1 MLTFV
6 QKDPTGR
13 VVRTAVVMERKNN
26 NSRFNRLPLDVGRL
40 NPPPV
45 MTREKHLSAKGG
57 CSLEYYTQKKKS
69 KPYEPNQYRCKY
81 GRKLLLL
88 LEIWFI
94 THPICCRRGKNCAQ
108 VGKGSGNSRFIIL
121 FCSLPGRVLCEAQLS

>member
-26 NSRFNRLPLDVGRL
+26 NSRFNRLPLDDGRL

-45 MTREKHLSAKGG
+45 MTREKHFSAKGG
-57 CSLEYYTQKKKS
+57 CSLEYYTQKK
-69 KPYEPNQYRCKY
+69 NQNHTNQTSTGVSMGGNYFFFWKFGSSLIQSVADA
-81 GRKLLLL
+81 GRIARK
-88 LEIWFI
+88 
-94 THPICCRRGKNCAQ
+94 
-108 VGKGSGNSRFIIL
+108 
-121 FCSLPGRVLCEAQLS
+121 

>member
-6 QKDPTGR
+6 QKGPTGR

-26 NSRFNRLPLDVGRL
+26 NSRFNRLPLDDGRL

-57 CSLEYYTQKKKS
+57 CSLGYYTQKKK
-69 KPYEPNQYRCKY
+69 NQNHTNQTSTGVSMGGNYFFFWKFGSSLIQSVADA
-81 GRKLLLL
+81 GRIARK
-88 LEIWFI
+88 
-94 THPICCRRGKNCAQ
+94 
-108 VGKGSGNSRFIIL
+108 
-121 FCSLPGRVLCEAQLS
+121 